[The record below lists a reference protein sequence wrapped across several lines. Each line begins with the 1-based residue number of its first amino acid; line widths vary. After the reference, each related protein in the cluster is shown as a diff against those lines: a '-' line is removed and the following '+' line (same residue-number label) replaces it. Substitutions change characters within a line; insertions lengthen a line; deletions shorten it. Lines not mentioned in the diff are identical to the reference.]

1 MRTLTICQSWL
12 FSRQDLIFFFPHQKL
27 EQALPYNLKKRLL
40 HVNSLPRQGIVDEHA
55 TLTLT
60 NKFKKKNYQSESN
73 FAAKLPLYKPLAPRI
88 RLLFQHRSS
97 FLFLSAFAAITLVV
111 TNHVVAKKALGF
123 QSN

>member
-60 NKFKKKNYQSESN
+60 NKFKKKIIKVKVTLLLNYHCIN
-73 FAAKLPLYKPLAPRI
+73 P
-88 RLLFQHRSS
+88 
-97 FLFLSAFAAITLVV
+97 
-111 TNHVVAKKALGF
+111 
-123 QSN
+123 